1 MKNDLIA
8 GHFELLADLLEIQ
21 NANPFRI
28 RAYRNAAR
36 TISSTSDSLADLA
49 AAGGDLTQLPG
60 IGKDLARQ
68 IIEIAQKI
76 GRAHV

>member
-8 GHFELLADLLEIQ
+8 VQFELLADLLEIQ
-21 NANPFRI
+21 SANPFRI

-49 AAGGDLTQLPG
+49 TAGGDLTQLPG

-68 IIEIAQKI
+68 IVEI
-76 GRAHV
+76 